1 MRQNTT
7 KLGVLAL
14 LLLVISICLTT
25 LGVLTFSTAQA
36 DSRMAERYGEMSR
49 QQYQREAE
57 GQAFLEQVEQTL
69 AQGGAI
75 SQLPDVT
82 QNGDI
87 FEKSITIGNAALRI
101 GLREDGRRSYEVVCW
116 ETEPQWAPQEPKNNL
131 WGG

>member
-7 KLGVLAL
+7 KLGVLTL

-57 GQAFLEQVEQTL
+57 GHAFLLQVELTV
-69 AQGGAI
+69 AQG
-75 SQLPDVT
+75 
-82 QNGDI
+82 
-87 FEKSITIGNAALRI
+87 
-101 GLREDGRRSYEVVCW
+101 
-116 ETEPQWAPQEPKNNL
+116 
-131 WGG
+131 